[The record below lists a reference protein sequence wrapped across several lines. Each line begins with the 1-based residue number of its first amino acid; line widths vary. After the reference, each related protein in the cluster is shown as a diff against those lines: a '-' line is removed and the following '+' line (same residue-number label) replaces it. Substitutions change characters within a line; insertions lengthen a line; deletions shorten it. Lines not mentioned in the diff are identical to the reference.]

1 MTVSEG
7 NILNVPSNIP
17 SGTVRFQQI
26 RLDKAGLQITV
37 KWLIYS
43 IFWTLLDRIG

>member
-26 RLDKAGLQITV
+26 WPDEAGLQITV
-37 KWLIYS
+37 KWIIYS
-43 IFWTLLDRIG
+43 IFLTLLDSTR